1 MNTRCRETDARAA
14 ARRRLTVLIVA
25 WVLLVAIE
33 TLGQVA
39 IKIAGTDDRS
49 FELDRQS
56 ILIAVSTPWLWVG
69 LACYLGAFAV
79 WMNILEKSTLSAAF
93 LTSAIVQVTVMLASW
108 AVLNEPMGWVK
119 VLGAAIIVAGIL
131 LLGGDA
137 APATPAPPH
146 FDEGNRT

>member
-1 MNTRCRETDARAA
+1 MNTRGREMDARAA

-39 IKIAGTDDRS
+39 IKIAGTDDRG
-49 FELDRQS
+49 FDLDRAS

-137 APATPAPPH
+137 DSATPAPRRV
-146 FDEGNRT
+146 DEGNRT

>member
-1 MNTRCRETDARAA
+1 MDARAA

-39 IKIAGTDDRS
+39 IKIAGTDDRG
-49 FELDRQS
+49 FDLDRAS

-137 APATPAPPH
+137 DPATPAPRRV
-146 FDEGNRT
+146 DEGNRT